1 MKKLMFALAA
11 IALTVAAQANSVV
24 WAAQIKGATASAP
37 AIGAGDYIAYLL
49 DNSAWGTYVD
59 AETGVMKQGYL
70 TDGAFDSASFTAT
83 GTLLDTGSQTATG
96 LASGNIDYAIVLV
109 SGDMSKYAV
118 LSTGTIATYDPESQS
133 ATVIDT
139 ASTTGKKITGQTAGL
154 TWNTVAVPEPTSG
167 LLMLVGLGALALRRR
182 RA

>member
-1 MKKLMFALAA
+1 MKKLMFAFVVVAMA
-11 IALTVAAQANSVV
+11 IIAQANSVV
-24 WAAQIKGATASAP
+24 WSAKINGATASTPVIA
-37 AIGAGDYIAYLL
+37 AGDYVAYLL
-49 DNSAWGTYVD
+49 DNSVWSTYVD

-70 TDGAFDSASFTAT
+70 TDAAFDSATFTAS
-83 GTLLDTGSQTATG
+83 GTG
-96 LASGNIDYAIVLV
+96 LITGEKTASGLNAGNVDYAIILV
-109 SGDMSKYAV
+109 SADSTKYTL

-133 ATVIDT
+133 ASIIDV

-154 TWNTVAVPEPTSG
+154 TWNAVAVPEPTSG

>member
-11 IALTVAAQANSVV
+11 VVMAVAAQANSVV
-24 WAAQIKGATASAP
+24 WSAKINGATTAGVEAS
-37 AIGAGDYIAYLL
+37 DYMVYLL

-70 TDGAFDSASFTAT
+70 TDGAFDSASFTAS
-83 GTLLDTGSQTATG
+83 GTG
-96 LASGNIDYAIVLV
+96 LVTGDKTASGLAAGDINYAIVLV
-109 SGDMSKYAV
+109 SADSSRYAV

-133 ATVIDT
+133 ATAIDT
-139 ASTTGKKITGQTAGL
+139 VATTGKKILGTNSTGNL